1 MTARALVA
9 IPSAAQPAVRQA
21 LRLCEAQFAAT
32 YPDAAVELTRRHYSL
47 IFVGLHFGE
56 SRMFDFIELVREMQP
71 SARIVALM
79 DPETPLSPRALLG
92 VRTALSALK
101 VEGFVD
107 LTPSLTSEG
116 DLESI
121 TRIRHECE
129 RGRQGPALKPAGPRL
144 AQAD

>member
-9 IPSAAQPAVRQA
+9 IPSAAQRAVRQA
-21 LRLCEAQFAAT
+21 LGPCEAQFAAT

-71 SARIVALM
+71 SARIVAL
-79 DPETPLSPRALLG
+79 
-92 VRTALSALK
+92 
-101 VEGFVD
+101 
-107 LTPSLTSEG
+107 TSER

-121 TRIRHECE
+121 ARIRDECE
-129 RGRQGPALKPAGPRL
+129 RSRQERQAGRP
-144 AQAD
+144 

>member
-9 IPSAAQPAVRQA
+9 IPSAAQPTVRQA
-21 LRLCEAQFAAT
+21 LGRCEAEFAAT
-32 YPDAAVELTRRHYSL
+32 YPDAALQLTRRHYSL

-79 DPETPLSPRALLG
+79 GLDTRLSPKALLG
-92 VRTALSALK
+92 VRTALSAMN

-107 LTPSLTSEG
+107 LTQPLTPER
-116 DLESI
+116 DLESVA
-121 TRIRHECE
+121 RIRHECE
-129 RGRQGPALKPAGPRL
+129 RSRQER
-144 AQAD
+144 QADRQ